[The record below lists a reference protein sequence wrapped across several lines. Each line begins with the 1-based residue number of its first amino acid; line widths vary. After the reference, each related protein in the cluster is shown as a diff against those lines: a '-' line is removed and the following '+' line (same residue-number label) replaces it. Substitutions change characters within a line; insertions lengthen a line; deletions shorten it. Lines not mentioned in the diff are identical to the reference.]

1 MKRICTESAGP
12 GSQRRNWTRRNEH
25 FVGHPEFRAKR
36 NPASSQNLAT
46 PASPGAASPQYF
58 PYAGVGNNG
67 ESLEIVAWS
76 LRDTWLALA
85 STGIFL
91 NSLIYLFVSGQNT
104 PLQPIGATSS
114 FNKPDLLCNINSN
127 TGQLANP
134 QSFLVGHIKQIVRGD
149 IFQADM
155 LNLAH
160 ATLYQF
166 LCGDLNRPYL
176 DEPGV
181 KIPTGEAAIQV
192 QYPGSGA
199 NLPTKSIS
207 SMGWATVHN
216 GWSASTN
223 LLDPSLAD
231 ASYPNGK
238 PDMGIVINQG
248 RQFKFTVDPTQ
259 FSFINATVAQGGWTT
274 TTAAAGGQGIQ
285 DSIELIGCLARSL
298 AG

>member
-1 MKRICTESAGP
+1 MKRILTESAGP
-12 GSQRRNWTRRNEH
+12 GSQRNWNRRNEH

-36 NPASSQNLAT
+36 NPASSANLAT
-46 PASPGAASPQYF
+46 PAAPGSASPQFF
-58 PYAGVGNNG
+58 PYAGVGANG

-76 LRDTWLALA
+76 LRDSLIALA

-91 NSLIYLFVSGQNT
+91 NSLQYLFTSGQNT
-104 PLQPIGATSS
+104 AYQPLGATSS

-127 TGQLANP
+127 TGQLAYP
-134 QSFLVGHIKQIVRGD
+134 QSFLVGHVKQLIREDIYIK
-149 IFQADM
+149 DM
-155 LNLAH
+155 LNLANS
-160 ATLYQF
+160 TLYQF

-176 DEPGV
+176 DEPGK

-199 NLPTKSIS
+199 NLPTAGNS

-216 GWSASTN
+216 AWAASTG

-231 ASYPNGK
+231 AGFPNGK

-248 RQFKFTVDPTQ
+248 RQFKFTIDPTQ
-259 FSFINATVAQGGWTT
+259 FSFIAATVAQGGWTT
-274 TTAAAGGQGIQ
+274 TAAASGGTGIQ
-285 DSIELIGCLARSL
+285 LSIELVGCLARSL